1 MANKNNKTVYIVAG
15 LLLLGGLA
23 YLLVSGIAQGS
34 TPTLTV
40 SQALEQ
46 GQQGMA
52 KVRLYGKVA
61 EEGVERGADNLS
73 LNFLVFDEANPGVV
87 LPVAFTGAI
96 PDTFA
101 PGVEVILKG
110 SLENGQFKAVQL
122 TTKCPS
128 KYEEKRDAQTS

>member
-1 MANKNNKTVYIVAG
+1 MANKNNKAVYVVAL
-15 LLLLGGLA
+15 LLLLGGLG
-23 YLLVSGIAQGS
+23 YLLVSGIVQGS

-40 SQALEQ
+40 AQALEQ
-46 GQQGMA
+46 GEEGMV
-52 KVRLYGKVA
+52 KLRLYGKVA
-61 EEGVERGADNLS
+61 EDGVVRGSDNLS
-73 LNFLVFDEANPGVV
+73 LDFLVYDEQAPAVV

-110 SLENGQFKAVQL
+110 SLENGVFKAVQL

-128 KYEEKRDAQTS
+128 KYEEQRQTQDS